1 MTTNRR
7 SGTSAVADTDATDAA
22 DMTMDIEQQHPLAE
36 AGQEATEATGRIVDR
51 ATSIGFERADEG
63 RHRIADGL
71 DQAVTRIREMST
83 DMEGQQPMIAQVAG
97 TAADG
102 AERVAQYLHTTD
114 TRQMLHSVEDLARR
128 QPILFLGAAFVA
140 GVAAARVIKA
150 AGGGSGAQ
158 SAAGYDRYA
167 TGYGPYTP
175 GAASAYEA
183 TGPGAAGSLD
193 VGTGGES

>member
-1 MTTNRR
+1 MTTSRT
-7 SGTSAVADTDATDAA
+7 GASAVADVGTTDTT
-22 DMTMDIEQQHPLAE
+22 DMTLDTEQQHPLAE
-36 AGQEATEATGRIVDR
+36 AGQEATEATGRLVDR

-71 DQAVTRIREMST
+71 DQAVSRIRQMST
-83 DMEGQQPMIAQVAG
+83 EMEEQQPMIAQVAG

-140 GVAAARVIKA
+140 GVAASRVIKA
-150 AGGGSGAQ
+150 AGGGT
-158 SAAGYDRYA
+158 SARSSYDRYA

-175 GAASAYEA
+175 GAASAYEP
-183 TGPGAAGSLD
+183 TGPGATGSLD